1 MPPRPR
7 SERYQPLPSDAQ
19 DIAPSDDAD
28 MSRNSQRLENEGT
41 RRSLQER
48 QYVIPLIF
56 KPPEAMGLILRI
68 TVA

>member
-7 SERYQPLPSDAQ
+7 SDRYQPLPSDAQ
-19 DIAPSDDAD
+19 DLALGYDVDV
-28 MSRNSQRLENEGT
+28 NHHSQQLESEGT

-48 QYVIPLIF
+48 QYVMLLNF
-56 KPPEAMGLILRI
+56 KLPQPNGLILRI